1 MSATAATSGKSKTAG
16 KVAPSRPPSHVS
28 AANQHSN
35 GTVMTKPNT
44 SANLVKSGNSSAKPV
59 VQPKLTVGKP
69 NDSFEQQADA
79 MAQKVVEMTPADV
92 RQLSQSKHPPKQ
104 PNSASEK
111 KSPRSPLQKK
121 DQPGSFMLQASV
133 EKEKVSKKED
143 EKIKKKED
151 EKLKKKADEKIL
163 KAPEKK
169 IQPIAEVEN
178 EKKKGAEEK
187 VQKKSEPEK
196 IQKAPAI
203 LTSAEKLL
211 AKLFPVQPKPVQL
224 KEEEKLQKTEELK
237 KKADEKI
244 QKKSEPEKIQKA
256 PEQKVLPKETVQ
268 PKPVAVQAKPVQ
280 LKEEEKLRKVEEKKK
295 TEEKVQ
301 KKAEPEKIQKA
312 FDPKIQSSSEKIQP
326 KPFVIQAKALQLKE
340 EEKLRKME
348 TEKKKNP
355 DEKIQKKA
363 DEKIQKAPE
372 QKIQPS
378 ADKLQAKPI
387 AIQTKPLQLKE
398 EEKLRKIETEKKT
411 EEKVQKKTEDKLQK
425 ADNTIQPEI
434 QKLSFASV
442 SASLQKKED
451 EKIQKASEEKVMKAG
466 EKKEEDK
473 IHKAGEEKIMKAAEK
488 KEEPKVQK
496 AEEEKVMKS
505 AEGNENELSPE
516 FESRL
521 QGTMAGGL
529 PMDRNL
535 LGYMESR
542 FDVDFSAVRFHN
554 DQQSAQL
561 CNEIGAQAF
570 AYKNHVYFNRGKY
583 NPDSDKGRFLIAHEL
598 THVIQQGYA
607 TAKGEGETKPP
618 APSVT
623 KAEEKLQSSP
633 QNISPS
639 SPRVQRLGLSDI
651 LDGLAALAANIPG
664 FTLLTVILGRNPINM
679 QSVDRSPLNILHG
692 FIGLIPGGEILFQIL
707 SQYNVAQRIASW
719 IGQQV
724 EAMGINF
731 SSLRDAFTRF
741 TDSLSWSD
749 IFSPGDVWRRAKDI
763 FTPFITR
770 IINFVAQLITQAIA
784 WLKETFM
791 QPLSDF
797 CREIPGYTLV
807 TVLLGRDPFTNA
819 AVPRTAMNVVKAFAE
834 FIPGG
839 TEKVKELEESKALE
853 KAYAWFIAETQSRN
867 LTWDRVAGTFT
878 TAWES
883 LKLEDVLSP
892 IATLARIGAM
902 FRPLMSDLIGFA
914 VAALIKL
921 LEFIYEAVMGA
932 GGSRV
937 LAIIKKSQATFL
949 TVIKNPVGFLSNL
962 VTAVGMGIRQ
972 FAGNILVHLQTG
984 VISWLTGTLSKAG
997 VELPA
1002 KWDLM
1007 GILKFIMGLLGITWP
1022 RIRAIAVEVFG
1033 ATVVDTVEKVA
1044 GIVMDIKE
1052 KGFVQTIK
1060 DRINEYFSG
1069 LKEMILGKIKSF
1081 IQERIVMAGIAQLV
1095 SLLSPVGA
1103 VIQAIIKTYQ
1113 TVMFFIQKIN
1123 QILDFVESIVDS
1135 IAAIAAGSLGA
1146 AAGRVEQ
1153 TMARTIPLIL
1163 DFLAR
1168 MIGLGDVSGKIKS
1181 LIEQAQTFIAGKIR
1195 QAMMW
1200 AKAQVMKLVTM
1211 GTPKDPAERLKKGM
1225 DAAKGVMSRFS
1236 GKKVGEKIIKPLL
1249 GLIKMRYQM
1258 QRLDA
1263 VLKGKKWVI
1272 MGEVNPK
1279 DEWESASEEEVEA
1292 GDEIFTILTSP
1303 SGSIKILYDTDSGKK
1318 EAEIPE
1324 SGRLQTVM
1332 AAFDIPA
1339 ALAIKLLQKLPK
1351 KPREIVSFARNEG
1364 DPVVFLKDILQNGR
1378 MAMSGV
1384 DKMLTVQGRTDVAV
1398 PAVLSE
1404 YAIVYREK
1412 TYGQFHQIQNTNR
1425 DKQGNPTSAYL
1436 EYKFTQTGDPKDP
1449 RKTADVNP
1457 LGIVKV
1463 NDQGEIVQIISVNT
1477 PYISHAAFVAMCIKK
1492 GWKII

>member
-1 MSATAATSGKSKTAG
+1 MSATTATSGKSKTAG

-104 PNSASEK
+104 PNSGSEK

-203 LTSAEKLL
+203 FTSAEKLL

-312 FDPKIQSSSEKIQP
+312 EPKILAS
-326 KPFVIQAKALQLKE
+326 KE
-340 EEKLRKME
+340 
-348 TEKKKNP
+348 
-355 DEKIQKKA
+355 A
-363 DEKIQKAPE
+363 V
-372 QKIQPS
+372 
-378 ADKLQAKPI
+378 QAKPV
-387 AIQTKPLQLKE
+387 AVQTKPLQLKE
-398 EEKLRKIETEKKT
+398 EEKLQKIEGEKKKT
-411 EEKVQKKTEDKLQK
+411 EEKVQKKAEEKVQKKAEDKILK
-425 ADNTIQPEI
+425 ADANNILPVI
-434 QKLSFASV
+434 QKSPAAIISPV
-442 SASLQKKED
+442 QKKD
-451 EKIQKASEEKVMKAG
+451 EEKLQKASEEKVMKAG

-473 IHKAGEEKIMKAAEK
+473 IHKAGEEKIMKVAEK
-488 KEEPKVQK
+488 KDEPKVQK
-496 AEEEKVMKS
+496 ADEEKVMKS
-505 AEGNENELSPE
+505 AEGNESELSPE

-521 QGTMAGGL
+521 QGTMAGGS

-607 TAKGEGETKPP
+607 TAKGEGETKAP

-972 FAGNILVHLQTG
+972 FAGNILQHLQTG
-984 VISWLTGTLSKAG
+984 VISWLTGTLTNAG

-1044 GIVMDIKE
+1044 GLVMDIKE

-1060 DRINEYFSG
+1060 DRVNEYFSG
-1069 LKEMILGKIKSF
+1069 LREMILGKIKSF

-1123 QILDFVESIVDS
+1123 QILDFVESIVNS

-1146 AAGRVEQ
+1146 AANNVEQ

-1168 MIGLGDVSGKIKS
+1168 MIGLGDISGKIKS

-1200 AKAQVMKLVTM
+1200 VKAQIMRLLNI
-1211 GTPKDPAERLKKGM
+1211 GDPKQVPGDAEAKKPAPMSGASHNVVLTLKKGKVSLEM
-1225 DAAKGVMSRFS
+1225 RSSPADLIPTIDKAITEVNKSGRNANEKLQINTTLGLARTAANDVKFEVENQ
-1236 GKKVGEKIIKPLL
+1236 KNEIIKGAKIGEESKKLQQATESKL
-1249 GLIKMRYQM
+1249 AIIATHLQAVAAGWKIKALEDFFKDPPDKRYIPGWPNQSVVTSFIRTTLYENM
-1258 QRLDA
+1258 HGWSSFSANYKSTNLPG
-1263 VLKGKKWVI
+1263 VLNKINGIQTRAKAA
-1272 MGEVNPK
+1272 NT
-1279 DEWESASEEEVEA
+1279 A
-1292 GDEIFTILTSP
+1292 GNS
-1303 SGSIKILYDTDSGKK
+1303 
-1318 EAEIPE
+1318 
-1324 SGRLQTVM
+1324 
-1332 AAFDIPA
+1332 A
-1339 ALAIKLLQKLPK
+1339 ALAVEQAEWAKEIYAGRVDIGANILTYNANSINYHTDHKEPLAARWSKIGNKSGDGVRNTHLKNDLQILTQTHNLAKSSGG
-1351 KPREIVSFARNEG
+1351 VSYT
-1364 DPVVFLKDILQNGR
+1364 PYV
-1378 MAMSGV
+1378 
-1384 DKMLTVQGRTDVAV
+1384 
-1398 PAVLSE
+1398 
-1404 YAIVYREK
+1404 EK
-1412 TYGQFHQIQNTNR
+1412 TFTSSLSPLPNSTDIGGQKYV
-1425 DKQGNPTSAYL
+1425 DAAG
-1436 EYKFTQTGDPKDP
+1436 
-1449 RKTADVNP
+1449 TA
-1457 LGIVKV
+1457 I
-1463 NDQGEIVQIISVNT
+1463 T
-1477 PYISHAAFVAMCIKK
+1477 
-1492 GWKII
+1492 

>member
-1 MSATAATSGKSKTAG
+1 MSATTATSGKSKTAG

-44 SANLVKSGNSSAKPV
+44 SANLVKSGNTSAKPV

-121 DQPGSFMLQASV
+121 DQPGSFMLQASA

-143 EKIKKKED
+143 DKIKKKED

-169 IQPIAEVEN
+169 IQPIAEVEK

-187 VQKKSEPEK
+187 VQKKTEPEK

-224 KEEEKLQKTEELK
+224 KEDEKLQKTEELK

-244 QKKSEPEKIQKA
+244 QKKAEPEKIQKT
-256 PEQKVLPKETVQ
+256 PEQKVLAKETVQ
-268 PKPVAVQAKPVQ
+268 PKPTIVQAKPVQ

-312 FDPKIQSSSEKIQP
+312 EPKILAS
-326 KPFVIQAKALQLKE
+326 KE
-340 EEKLRKME
+340 
-348 TEKKKNP
+348 TV
-355 DEKIQKKA
+355 
-363 DEKIQKAPE
+363 
-372 QKIQPS
+372 
-378 ADKLQAKPI
+378 QAKPV
-387 AIQTKPLQLKE
+387 AVQTKPLQLKE
-398 EEKLRKIETEKKT
+398 EEKLQKIEDEKKKT
-411 EEKVQKKTEDKLQK
+411 EEKVQKKTEDKILKADANNILPAIQKSPAAIISPVQKKDEEKLQK
-425 ADNTIQPEI
+425 AGE
-434 QKLSFASV
+434 
-442 SASLQKKED
+442 
-451 EKIQKASEEKVMKAG
+451 EKIMKTG

-488 KEEPKVQK
+488 KDEPKVQK
-496 AEEEKVMKS
+496 AEEEKVMKA
-505 AEGNENELSPE
+505 AEGNESELSPE

-521 QGTMAGGL
+521 QGTMAGGS

-607 TAKGEGETKPP
+607 TAKGEGETKAQVP
-618 APSVT
+618 AVA
-623 KAEEKLQSSP
+623 KAEEKVQSSS

-853 KAYAWFIAETQSRN
+853 KAYAWFISETQSRN

-1033 ATVVDTVEKVA
+1033 AKVVDVVEKVA

-1069 LKEMILGKIKSF
+1069 LKDMILGKIKSF

-1146 AAGRVEQ
+1146 AASRVEQ

-1181 LIEQAQTFIAGKIR
+1181 LIEQAQEFIAGKIR

-1200 AKAQVMKLVTM
+1200 AKAQMMKLVESLLKKDKPLSPEEKKKAIEKGIQYAHSEEQKYVDNEKIGKEDAEKVATAVSSKHKVFTSFVVVDKGDTWGYHYTASPGEDEPGKKKMKSSKELYDLAKGNFVGDKVKFKYNELVTFLTSSEGISAKTVQRRVNDWKTNM
-1211 GTPKDPAERLKKGM
+1211 GETPIYTYESKKKDPNKDMCFVDGILSKESRPVDFKSRATYGYHPNILQSDSDGLAIIMKGFNPSVQEAGYQPGDESKLDFLHNKAIFISAKTHTQFKWM
-1225 DAAKGVMSRFS
+1225 VGGKNHMVLGHGHDAATHWNTGGGVGPFDAAGHTQLKSQNLQWNKNPANYH
-1236 GKKVGEKIIKPLL
+1236 GPEEK
-1249 GLIKMRYQM
+1249 Y
-1258 QRLDA
+1258 
-1263 VLKGKKWVI
+1263 
-1272 MGEVNPK
+1272 
-1279 DEWESASEEEVEA
+1279 ESAATGGGTENYQPP
-1292 GDEIFTILTSP
+1292 GPDRTPP
-1303 SGSIKILYDTDSGKK
+1303 SHPMWWDPSDPNY
-1318 EAEIPE
+1318 
-1324 SGRLQTVM
+1324 
-1332 AAFDIPA
+1332 
-1339 ALAIKLLQKLPK
+1339 PK
-1351 KPREIVSFARNEG
+1351 
-1364 DPVVFLKDILQNGR
+1364 
-1378 MAMSGV
+1378 
-1384 DKMLTVQGRTDVAV
+1384 
-1398 PAVLSE
+1398 
-1404 YAIVYREK
+1404 
-1412 TYGQFHQIQNTNR
+1412 
-1425 DKQGNPTSAYL
+1425 
-1436 EYKFTQTGDPKDP
+1436 
-1449 RKTADVNP
+1449 
-1457 LGIVKV
+1457 
-1463 NDQGEIVQIISVNT
+1463 
-1477 PYISHAAFVAMCIKK
+1477 
-1492 GWKII
+1492 